1 MRLLI
6 SFLACLWLAL
16 PVHGQTPKP
25 AKANYSITHKMQNTY
40 DPRLQPY
47 SGLELSG
54 TFNVWYLLGE
64 AAVNCTAR
72 WENPGVLQVIMEDGT
87 RVLSEPGEE
96 DMWNLMLMAQFPN
109 PDKKAKR
116 FTNGGGAHLSIFCDA
131 GIVAQN
137 GNNGFNVAG
146 SPNWDKF
153 ICATP
158 KKVDPRYTFDVNRE
172 ATDSCGA
179 IGGDWLSPAEAK
191 QVAIAGVKVDDI
203 SVLSVE
209 LSASETLRRAE
220 KIRWRKTSHTFKQ
233 SRASSLLSRLRT
245 KNQQQ
250 ALGFAQRQY
259 DLNTKANNPG
269 PQDLKNYDA
278 FIKALENALAENGP
292 TTEWREKQRSL
303 VSAQLERVEKVDRSL
318 RVRDAELVGYH
329 DRLANLKAS
338 EPEGPKNPLAEYIV
352 ETHSLEPYYKGYK
365 GTRLRNIRTGEIFQ
379 PTKEHFSGSYKGLVG
394 DSGTK
399 YDIYVGRR
407 HGFEHG
413 FLVDKNG
420 KRLSSSYG
428 GYPQIHEELGIISFL
443 RGDGQR
449 DRASLAIYSLVEK
462 SELYD
467 SFKSPISDAYRNKQ
481 LLRHQNPEGSSYTL
495 PRDRY
500 MVGYRARINGRLF
513 AYGLSR
519 SNPGY
524 SYRSECTAKTAN
536 AEVPGVMPGFM
547 FDIEANRLLPPS
559 EHLCVPNPTE
569 TPS

>member
-6 SFLACLWLAL
+6 SLLASLWLAL

-131 GIVAQN
+131 GIVAQS

-158 KKVDPRYTFDVNRE
+158 KKVDPRYTFDVNQE
-172 ATDSCGA
+172 ATDNCGA

-209 LSASETLRRAE
+209 LSASATLRRAE

-269 PQDLKNYDA
+269 PQDLKNYDD
-278 FIKALENALAENGP
+278 FIKQLESALGETDP
-292 TTEWREKQRSL
+292 TREWRERDQDL
-303 VSAQLERVEKVDRSL
+303 VSAQLDRIREIDNAL
-318 RVRDAELVGYH
+318 REQDSKLTRYQKELSEQMKAHLEQGRFELVQ
-329 DRLANLKAS
+329 L
-338 EPEGPKNPLAEYIV
+338 EPEMDKG
-352 ETHSLEPYYKGYK
+352 TSLWGYK
-365 GTRLRNIRTGEIFQ
+365 LGAQKAWFIEPRFITAGPFDENGTAEVILVDELVKSEKGQETQQQCGRTEVVHYTKEARRKKIARINY
-379 PTKEHFSGSYKGLVG
+379 KEHFVKEPEWRAYETSDLQPWFGFCLRVG
-394 DSGTK
+394 G
-399 YDIYVGRR
+399 
-407 HGFEHG
+407 
-413 FLVDKNG
+413 
-420 KRLSSSYG
+420 
-428 GYPQIHEELGIISFL
+428 
-443 RGDGQR
+443 
-449 DRASLAIYSLVEK
+449 
-462 SELYD
+462 
-467 SFKSPISDAYRNKQ
+467 
-481 LLRHQNPEGSSYTL
+481 
-495 PRDRY
+495 
-500 MVGYRARINGRLF
+500 
-513 AYGLSR
+513 
-519 SNPGY
+519 
-524 SYRSECTAKTAN
+524 
-536 AEVPGVMPGFM
+536 
-547 FDIEANRLLPPS
+547 
-559 EHLCVPNPTE
+559 
-569 TPS
+569 